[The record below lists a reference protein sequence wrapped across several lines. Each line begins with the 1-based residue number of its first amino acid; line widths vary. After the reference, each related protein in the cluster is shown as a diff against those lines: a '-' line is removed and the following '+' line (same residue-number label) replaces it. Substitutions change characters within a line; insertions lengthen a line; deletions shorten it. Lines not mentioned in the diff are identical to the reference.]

1 MKISSLIFGAA
12 AAVCALGMALTPR
25 AAAMISDEDF
35 NALRSMVTNQDQRI
49 GQQDQRIGQLE
60 KLHEQDQQTHQQDQ
74 QTIQQLQQRLGET
87 QTLATNAV
95 QKAEAVAKVQS
106 VYPVESGARS
116 ALHNFSMV
124 GDAEVQFGQ
133 AKGQNSGFELADFAP
148 IFLYRANDN
157 ILFEAGFDVML
168 QNGSA
173 SGTNAVTLA
182 PYTHDNG
189 SSTTVSL
196 SFAQLDYLLNDY
208 VTVVAGYMVLPL
220 GTYSER
226 AAGWLNKIP
235 DDPLPVDFLPGAG
248 AGVQLRGAVP
258 VGQAGQMLTYSVYGV
273 NGPSSVDGS
282 ANSFTLDNGGNQIA
296 NLDLGGNVGLLN
308 SGNNANLNNKPSGGG
323 RIGWFYPWQA
333 HYDVELGVSGQSGTW
348 AGNYLWSA
356 LVVDAAVHI
365 SPYVEVKGEY
375 INTWQQTAN
384 AGNIQP
390 AGWWVQGSYKLAGL
404 NLDAPVVNDLE
415 LVGRYDTANDAM
427 GSTTDRYTAGLV
439 YYLTNTLLL
448 EGDYEWLINH
458 GLNANGLP
466 SSQFIVQLSYGF

>member
-1 MKISSLIFGAA
+1 MKTSSFISGVAA
-12 AAVCALGMALTPR
+12 AACALGVALAPR
-25 AAAMISDEDF
+25 AAATISDEDF
-35 NALRSMVTNQDQRI
+35 NALRSMVTN
-49 GQQDQRIGQLE
+49 QDQRIGQLE

-74 QTIQQLQQRLGET
+74 QTIQQLEQRLGET

-95 QKAEAVAKVQS
+95 SLATNAVEKADAVALAQAT
-106 VYPVESGARS
+106 PLRN
-116 ALHNFSMV
+116 ALHNFTMV

-133 AKGQNSGFELADFAP
+133 AKGQSGAFSLADFAP
-148 IFLYRANDN
+148 IFLFRANDN
-157 ILFEAGFDVML
+157 ILFEAGFDVTL

-173 SGTNAVTLA
+173 SGTNVVTSA
-182 PYTHDNG
+182 PYTHDAS

-208 VTVVAGYMVLPL
+208 VTVVAGYMIMPL
-220 GTYSER
+220 GTYQER
-226 AAGWLNKIP
+226 GAGWLNKIP
-235 DDPLPVDFLPGAG
+235 DDPLAIDFLPASG

-258 VGQAGQMLTYSVYGV
+258 VGESGQMLTYSVYGV

-282 ANSFTLDNGGNQIA
+282 ANSFTLDSGGNRMP
-296 NLDLGGNVGLLN
+296 NLDLSGNVGVT
-308 SGNNANLNNKPSGGG
+308 SGGNNANLNNNPSGGG

-333 HYDVELGVSGQSGTW
+333 HYDLELNVSGQTGTW

-375 INTWQQTAN
+375 INTWQQTAD

-390 AGWWVQGSYKLAGL
+390 TGWWVQAGYKLAGL
-404 NLDAPVVNDLE
+404 DLDAPVVNDLE

-427 GSTTDRYTAGLV
+427 GSTTDRTTAGFV

-448 EGDYEWLINH
+448 EGDYEWLSNR

-466 SSQFIVQLSYGF
+466 SSLFIVQLSYGF

>member
-1 MKISSLIFGAA
+1 MKISSLISGLSAA
-12 AAVCALGMALTPR
+12 GCALGMALTPR

-60 KLHEQDQQTHQQDQ
+60 KLHEQDQQTHAQDQ

-87 QTLATNAV
+87 QVLATNAA
-95 QKAEAVAKVQS
+95 QKADAAAKIQ
-106 VYPVESGARS
+106 PVHPIPSGVMS
-116 ALHNFSMV
+116 ALHNFTMA
-124 GDAEVQFGQ
+124 GDAEVQFGRSQ
-133 AKGQNSGFELADFAP
+133 GQHSTFALADFAP
-148 IFLYRANDN
+148 IFLFRANDN
-157 ILFEAGFDVML
+157 ILFEAGFDVTL
-168 QNGSA
+168 QNNTDQNGNRA
-173 SGTNAVTLA
+173 A
-182 PYTHDNG
+182 G
-189 SSTTVSL
+189 SSTAVDL
-196 SFAQLDYLLNDY
+196 SFAQLDYLYNDY
-208 VTVVAGYMVLPL
+208 VTLVAGDMVLPL

-235 DDPLPVDFLPGAG
+235 DDPLPVDFLPGAS

>member
-1 MKISSLIFGAA
+1 MKISSLISGATVA
-12 AAVCALGMALTPR
+12 ACVLGVALTPR

-35 NALRSMVTNQDQRI
+35 NALKSAVTN
-49 GQQDQRIGQLE
+49 QDQRIGQLE

-87 QTLATNAV
+87 QTLATNAE

-106 VYPVESGARS
+106 VYPVESAARS
-116 ALHNFSMV
+116 ALHNFTMV

-133 AKGQNSGFELADFAP
+133 AKGQNSAFTLADFAP

-157 ILFEAGFDVML
+157 ILFEAGFDVTL

-173 SGTNAVTLA
+173 SGSNVVTSA

-189 SSTTVSL
+189 SSTSVSL

-235 DDPLPVDFLPGAG
+235 DDPLPVNFLPGAG

-258 VGQAGQMLTYSVYGV
+258 VGVSGQMLTYAVYGV

-282 ANSFTLDNGGNQIA
+282 ANATTLDGGGNSIP
-296 NLDLGGNVGLLN
+296 NLDLGGNVGIQN

-323 RIGWFYPWQA
+323 RIGWFYPWKA
-333 HYDVELGVSGQSGTW
+333 NYDVELGVSGQTGTW

-375 INTWQQTAN
+375 INAWQQTADT
-384 AGNIQP
+384 GNIQP

-415 LVGRYDTANDAM
+415 LVERYDFANDAL
-427 GSTTDRYTAGLV
+427 GSRSDRFTTGIV

-448 EGDYEWLINH
+448 EGDYEWFRNS
-458 GLNANGLP
+458 GLNSAGLP
-466 SSQFIVQLSYGF
+466 SSLFIVQLSYGF

>member
-1 MKISSLIFGAA
+1 MISGITAA
-12 AAVCALGMALTPR
+12 ACVLGMALTPR

-35 NALRSMVTNQDQRI
+35 NALKSAVTN
-49 GQQDQRIGQLE
+49 QDQRIGQLE

-87 QTLATNAV
+87 QTLATNAAE
-95 QKAEAVAKVQS
+95 KADAAALAQAT
-106 VYPVESGARS
+106 PPRS
-116 ALHNFSMV
+116 ALHNVSMV

-133 AKGQNSGFELADFAP
+133 AKGQNSGLVLADFAP

-182 PYTHDNG
+182 PYTHDAG

-208 VTVVAGYMVLPL
+208 VTVVAGYMLLPL

-226 AAGWLNKIP
+226 GAGWLNKIP

-248 AGVQLRGAVP
+248 AGVQLRGAMP
-258 VGQAGQMLTYSVYGV
+258 VGVSGQMLTYSVYGV

-282 ANSFTLDNGGNQIA
+282 ANATTLDGNGNSIP

-375 INTWQQTAN
+375 INTWQQTADV
-384 AGNIQP
+384 GNIQP
-390 AGWWVQGSYKLAGL
+390 SGWWVQGSYKLAGL

-415 LVGRYDTANDAM
+415 MVGRYDTANDAQ